1 MTGTASA
8 ALRDGEA
15 QVAVLRV
22 WYPAGQNNTLCNND
36 AVLVGHLGRSVKGWC
51 VHNSHTHAEDK

>member
-22 WYPAGQNNTLCNND
+22 WYPASQNNTLCKTF
-36 AVLVGHLGRSVKGWC
+36 GTWFGTLGSVKGWC
-51 VHNSHTHAEDK
+51 VRNSHTHAEDK

>member
-22 WYPAGQNNTLCNND
+22 WYPASQNNTLRN
-36 AVLVGHLGRSVKGWC
+36 LVGHLGRSVKGWC